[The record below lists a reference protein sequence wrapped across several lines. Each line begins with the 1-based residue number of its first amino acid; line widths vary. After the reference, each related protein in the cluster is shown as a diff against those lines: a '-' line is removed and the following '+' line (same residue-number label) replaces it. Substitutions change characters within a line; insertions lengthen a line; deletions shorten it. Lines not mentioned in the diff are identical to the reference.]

1 MGVYPLSTTEN
12 SRAAA
17 WSPSKNRFL
26 EMNKEKEEMPGPGE
40 YNQSDYQ
47 QGIYIL
53 SKFKNYGAIKYR
65 KQTKRLSND
74 FLRKINNCK
83 FYA

>member
-1 MGVYPLSTTEN
+1 
-12 SRAAA
+12 
-17 WSPSKNRFL
+17 
-26 EMNKEKEEMPGPGE
+26 MNKEKEEMPGPGE

-83 FYA
+83 FYAWFSETPGPGSYMAQSDFGYIDTNK